1 MEPSKFEVAAPAA
14 PAIKSIK
21 LGALVEWHNL
31 RYTVHEGNKKRE
43 RVVLSGVSG
52 RVAPKQML
60 AIMGPSG
67 SGKTSLLNVLAAR
80 VPWAK
85 HALLTGS
92 VLLNGHDL
100 TAKMAKLSAYVEQ
113 HEALFALSTVRET
126 LMFTAQLR
134 LPSSMA
140 LSQMAERVDATI
152 TELNLVSCADTL
164 VGGVAGAGP
173 KIRGLSGGERRRVTI
188 GVELLNDPPIVFMD
202 EPTSGLDSFQAQAV
216 METLRTLADAGR
228 TVVASIHQPR
238 SSIYQMLDQ
247 VCLLASGR
255 TVFFGA
261 AGDVLSTHFAGA
273 GHPIPASYNPSD
285 FVIDL
290 ISVDFRD
297 PVAAKTSAVRLEA
310 LLDAWAAHEEARR
323 DVVPPTSSTA
333 AVAAG
338 PSAVVG
344 EAAAVPLTATKEELL
359 SLMLDHQL
367 TRLESCG
374 RAVVAFKLLTQR
386 CLQELTRDRI
396 ALVMKYVASTFFSLL
411 FGLVYYQMDKSQ
423 TSLQNRTG
431 ILFFTAMNLA
441 FGTTIDTSSVIPAQL
456 AVVSRERA
464 ARMYSILPYYLA
476 NWLCRVPLDV
486 LPQIAFAAVQYYLAG
501 LRGGADHFFIFFGII
516 ALELQCAVALGMLI
530 SALLP
535 SVEAAPQLAPLVIV
549 LFLTF
554 SGYFLN
560 EDSIPDWIG
569 WFKYISFIRYAFQAL
584 MINEFAGNDFL
595 CEFEDGTPADA
606 CLDGDAYLQRLNFD
620 DDSIALSCVLLMV
633 LAVAFNAA
641 AYSVLVARR
650 PHFQK
655 LEPPATTALKSK
667 LANSAVGVSS
677 TESYQ

>member
-1 MEPSKFEVAAPAA
+1 MHEVSSVENGAVSAPAV
-14 PAIKSIK
+14 KSK
-21 LGALVEWHNL
+21 LGALVQWTNL
-31 RYTVHEGNKKRE
+31 RYVVHMGSKKRE
-43 RVVLSGVSG
+43 RVVLSSVSG
-52 RVAPKQML
+52 RVAPKQVL

-67 SGKTSLLNVLAAR
+67 SGKTSLLNVLACR
-80 VPWAK
+80 VPGAK
-85 HALLTGS
+85 DTSLTGS

-100 TAKMAKLSAYVEQ
+100 TAAMPKISAYVEQ

-134 LPSSMA
+134 LPPSMP
-140 LSQMAERVDATI
+140 LVRMAERVDATI

-216 METLRTLADAGR
+216 METLRSLADAGR

-261 AGDVLSTHFAGA
+261 AGDALAAHFARA
-273 GHPIPASYNPSD
+273 GHPIPPSYNPSD

-297 PVAAKTSAVRLEA
+297 PLAAKTTAERLEA
-310 LLDAWAAHEEARR
+310 LLEAWAAHEAKQQ
-323 DVVPPTSSTA
+323 DAVPPATSTA
-333 AVAAG
+333 AIAAG
-338 PSAVVG
+338 ASANTTS
-344 EAAAVPLTATKEELL
+344 TASTASKKELL
-359 SLMLDHQL
+359 SLLLDDRL
-367 TRLESCG
+367 TRFESCSN
-374 RAVVAFKLLTQR
+374 AVTAFKLLTQR
-386 CLQELTRDRI
+386 CLQELTRDKI
-396 ALVMKYVASTFFSLL
+396 ALLMKYVAQTFFSVL
-411 FGLVYYQMDKSQ
+411 FGLVYFQMDKSQ

-486 LPQIAFAAVQYYLAG
+486 LPNIAFSAAQYYLAG
-501 LRGGADHFFIFFGII
+501 LRGGADHFLIFFGII

-535 SVEAAPQLAPLVIV
+535 SVEAAPQLAPLVVV
-549 LFLTF
+549 LLLTF

-569 WFKYISFIRYAFQAL
+569 WIKYISFIRYAFQGL
-584 MINEFAGNDFL
+584 MINEFAGNQFT
-595 CEFEDGTPADA
+595 CVYEDGSPADV

-620 DDSIALSCVLLMV
+620 DDTIALSCVLLIV
-633 LAVAFNAA
+633 IAVAFNAV
-641 AYSVLVARR
+641 AYGVLVARR
-650 PHFQK
+650 PRFQK
-655 LEPPATTALKSK
+655 LDTPSPT
-667 LANSAVGVSS
+667 
-677 TESYQ
+677 